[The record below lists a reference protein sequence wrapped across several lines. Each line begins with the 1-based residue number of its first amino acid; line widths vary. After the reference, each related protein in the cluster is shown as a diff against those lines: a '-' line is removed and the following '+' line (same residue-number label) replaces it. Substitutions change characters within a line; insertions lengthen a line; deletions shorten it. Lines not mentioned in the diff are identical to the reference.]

1 MERMEKQIVMEK
13 EFVPYELAVKLK
25 ELGFDEE
32 CFGYYTEL
40 EDFVMRPHL
49 RQQDCIEGKFS
60 APTWHSAFRWF
71 REKYGLFV
79 APSVISYENDP
90 YLWFF
95 EINSTVL
102 PFGTDLGETSDYKTY
117 EEAELAC
124 LKKLISI
131 VKEKQL

>member
-1 MERMEKQIVMEK
+1 MEK

-49 RQQDCIEGKFS
+49 RQQDCIEGKFL
-60 APTWHSAFRWF
+60 APTWQSAFRWF
-71 REKYGLFV
+71 REKYEIEATTSCFYSKRLDIPYEERQYHCHVIRNGL
-79 APSVISYENDP
+79 
-90 YLWFF
+90 
-95 EINSTVL
+95 
-102 PFGTDLGETSDYKTY
+102 TSKGPRYKTY

-124 LKKLISI
+124 LIKLIEI
-131 VKEKQL
+131 VKK

>member
-49 RQQDCIEGKFS
+49 RQQDCIEGKFL
-60 APTWHSAFRWF
+60 APTWQSAFRWF
-71 REKYGLFV
+71 RESHGLIYSIGHIGHTNTWAYEIINMRIAGPDYG
-79 APSVISYENDP
+79 Y
-90 YLWFF
+90 
-95 EINSTVL
+95 
-102 PFGTDLGETSDYKTY
+102 GETY
-117 EEAELAC
+117 EEAELTC
-124 LKKLISI
+124 LKKLIQI
-131 VKEKQL
+131 VKEKL